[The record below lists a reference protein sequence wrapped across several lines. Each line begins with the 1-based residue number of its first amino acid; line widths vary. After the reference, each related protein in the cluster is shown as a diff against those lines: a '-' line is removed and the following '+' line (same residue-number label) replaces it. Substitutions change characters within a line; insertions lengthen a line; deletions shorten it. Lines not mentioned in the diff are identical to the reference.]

1 VSGEDYAHFPKIV
14 RCGHL
19 FQVNGRRR
27 VCQPDR
33 GELSKHLRRLL
44 VIKSIQIFRY
54 GGFSFRRLEEIDDK
68 LDVYVALK

>member
-1 VSGEDYAHFPKIV
+1 
-14 RCGHL
+14 
-19 FQVNGRRR
+19 